1 MSDVRAELDGL
12 EDDLDAF
19 IRERVAPSLGN
30 LETRIAQ
37 KIERVAEQISGELT
51 RQNQEF
57 LAELTRQNQAR
68 IRQLENQIDVLSRQL
83 ETQDRHCLQLEQ
95 GLGKLDGRM
104 AALAKRFG
112 REEVPGRHLAVHQA
126 APSVSEPAYEQD
138 ESDVAD
144 IGRYIRENWIGVA
157 LIGAAAVVVIF
168 VAWIVIARLNEASG
182 THAIPDRGELAGAFD
197 QATPPNSV
205 YDTQAHSVAADQTAD
220 IGRINI
226 DTGLQAIADKSGAV
240 AKLCPAPGACHFEDV
255 WSRAKPAARQLLLVE
270 AIKAADFKA
279 CKETR
284 PAKVDAQN
292 LEGPYRLV
300 VSCISAGPPAKLKG
314 PDDYQAAAKQLLG
327 YLGSHP

>member
-1 MSDVRAELDGL
+1 MSDVRAELEGL

-37 KIERVAEQISGELT
+37 KIERVAEQIS
-51 RQNQEF
+51 
-57 LAELTRQNQAR
+57 AELTRQNHGR
-68 IRQLENQIDVLSRQL
+68 IRQLEQQIEVLSRQL
-83 ETQDRHCLQLEQ
+83 ETQHRRNQQLEQ
-95 GLGKLDGRM
+95 ALGKLDGRM
-104 AALAKRFG
+104 AALAKRFSREADLGG
-112 REEVPGRHLAVHQA
+112 RVVVQQA
-126 APSVSEPAYEQD
+126 ALPEAHHSGWVSDPTYDQD
-138 ESDVAD
+138 KRGVAD
-144 IGRYIRENWIGVA
+144 VGRYVRENRVGVA
-157 LIGAAAVVVIF
+157 LLGVSAVVVVF
-168 VAWIVIARLNEASG
+168 VAWIVIARLNEATG
-182 THAIPDRGELAGAFD
+182 THAIPERGELAGAYD
-197 QATPPNSV
+197 KAAQPNSV
-205 YDTQAHSVAADQTAD
+205 YDTQTRTAAADETAAVD
-220 IGRINI
+220 RINV

-240 AKLCPAPGACHFEDV
+240 AKLCSAPGACSFDDV

-270 AIKAADFKA
+270 AIKGADFKA
-279 CKETR
+279 CRETR